1 VGVGSL
7 SGMKPLRVGIRE
19 VEPFGR
25 EGEPVC
31 CLDGRCYAV
40 GMAYRDCPARRPKA
54 RTPKN
59 PTPAAVTRR
68 AWKPFPM
75 LWNPSPVGILAN
87 GLVGMGYSNE

>member
-7 SGMKPLRVGIRE
+7 SGMKPLRVGIQE

-54 RTPKN
+54 RTPKTR
-59 PTPAAVTRR
+59 PRCGYPASLETV
-68 AWKPFPM
+68 PHVM
-75 LWNPSPVGILAN
+75 ESLAR
-87 GLVGMGYSNE
+87 GDSG